1 MRYDVQPSGGVVLRA
16 EPYPQ
21 LLYKAIADLPGL
33 SAADQAN
40 SAQHWYRELNRLGLT
55 SAVDA
60 GGGGHT
66 WPDDYVASHGLAR
79 AGDLPIRIGN
89 YLFPQKAGQELAE
102 FRGWTERERL
112 AVNRA
117 SELLEGFTIEGAG
130 ENLLAAAGD
139 YENFLAPRPE
149 LAPEMEAGLTE
160 VVTVLARAQWPIR
173 IHATYDQSIT
183 RFLAVFER
191 VFQATGYRARWAFD
205 HAEGSRPRT
214 SPR

>member
-66 WPDDYVASHGLAR
+66 WPDDYVASDGLAR

-139 YENFLAPRPE
+139 YENFLAP
-149 LAPEMEAGLTE
+149 A
-160 VVTVLARAQWPIR
+160 AR
-173 IHATYDQSIT
+173 T
-183 RFLAVFER
+183 
-191 VFQATGYRARWAFD
+191 RARDGSRADGGGDGAGPRAVADPHPRDLRSVD
-205 HAEGSRPRT
+205 HALPR
-214 SPR
+214 RL